1 MSDLILHFVVSDAL
15 MISRIEFCSEIIE
28 NECYSLLEG
37 KSPLFLFTEFVCL
50 YACVTA

>member
-28 NECYSLLEG
+28 IEMLRFQFDLQDTGTACQIDLL
-37 KSPLFLFTEFVCL
+37 LLAL
-50 YACVTA
+50 I